1 RVEVAVLPSTDGD
14 PRFAV
19 VVIDKGGDIETHR
32 HGLACI
38 SQRRPVQASCRDE
51 KIELDTIGEARIL
64 KRPVHYL
71 LHQRDDTVVMIVS
84 PDRALVE
91 SLRDAEIQGSDQLT
105 HVVIDVGAV
114 LASPLAELAGSPLEI
129 AADFIGRIEA
139 NVGIDS
145 DGLHWQLGFTP
156 TVSVAQLARIAGP
169 AFVEYARRTKEVE
182 AIINLESLALAAVSR
197 HHEQGTYPVAVD

>member
-1 RVEVAVLPSTDGD
+1 
-14 PRFAV
+14 
-19 VVIDKGGDIETHR
+19 
-32 HGLACI
+32 
-38 SQRRPVQASCRDE
+38 
-51 KIELDTIGEARIL
+51 
-64 KRPVHYL
+64 
-71 LHQRDDTVVMIVS
+71 
-84 PDRALVE
+84 
-91 SLRDAEIQGSDQLT
+91 
-105 HVVIDVGAV
+105 
-114 LASPLAELAGSPLEI
+114 

-197 HHEQGTYPVAVD
+197 HHEQGTYPVAVDVVCSGGARPDGSRVEPSETSWDQAPWADLRFAVAHAHIYRFCYQTDDTGTAYAAWAEAVLGAGDAV